1 MAGFARFAVS
11 SSKKRMKA
19 ESKGLRNRRI
29 AVSPPFNRESRR
41 RRRRALPLQSVC
53 RVTIVEKCSLE
64 QRRKNAEIVWQW
76 RKKNVIGYEKRLLLS
91 SPYTRDAYA
100 RTSRVATINR
110 SLISRSIGFT
120 CLKIGK
126 ANLLPRNR
134 GTSLAAL
141 SCPRRKRNPRGGK
154 REREREGEE
163 ISEGCI
169 LVGSCAP
176 RVERTVWLVGA
187 TEIGANHGWR
197 KGEKGFW

>member
-41 RRRRALPLQSVC
+41 RRRRALPVQSVC

-76 RKKNVIGYEKRLLLS
+76 RKKKCDRLRKTRLPLLS
-91 SPYTRDAYA
+91 HDAYA

-163 ISEGCI
+163 VSEGCI

>member
-41 RRRRALPLQSVC
+41 RRRRALPVQSVC

-76 RKKNVIGYEKRLLLS
+76 RKKKCDRLRKTRLPLLS
-91 SPYTRDAYA
+91 HDAYA

-126 ANLLPRNR
+126 ANLLPRNLSR
-134 GTSLAAL
+134 GFVVSSAKEEST
-141 SCPRRKRNPRGGK
+141 G
-154 REREREGEE
+154 REDREREGEE
-163 ISEGCI
+163 VSEGCI

>member
-76 RKKNVIGYEKRLLLS
+76 RKKKCDRLRKTRLPLLS
-91 SPYTRDAYA
+91 HDAYA

-126 ANLLPRNR
+126 ANLLPRNLSR
-134 GTSLAAL
+134 GFVMSSAKEESTG
-141 SCPRRKRNPRGGK
+141 REE
-154 REREREGEE
+154 RERERG
-163 ISEGCI
+163 
-169 LVGSCAP
+169 
-176 RVERTVWLVGA
+176 
-187 TEIGANHGWR
+187 
-197 KGEKGFW
+197 

>member
-64 QRRKNAEIVWQW
+64 QHRKNAEIVWQW
-76 RKKNVIGYEKRLLLS
+76 KKKNVIGYEKRLLLS

-126 ANLLPRNR
+126 ANLLPRNLSR
-134 GTSLAAL
+134 GFVMSSAKEESTG
-141 SCPRRKRNPRGGK
+141 REE
-154 REREREGEE
+154 RERERG
-163 ISEGCI
+163 
-169 LVGSCAP
+169 
-176 RVERTVWLVGA
+176 
-187 TEIGANHGWR
+187 
-197 KGEKGFW
+197 

>member
-41 RRRRALPLQSVC
+41 RRRRALPVQSVC

-64 QRRKNAEIVWQW
+64 QHRKNAEIVWQW
-76 RKKNVIGYEKRLLLS
+76 KKKNVIGYEKRLPLLS
-91 SPYTRDAYA
+91 HDAYA

-126 ANLLPRNR
+126 ANLLPRNLSR
-134 GTSLAAL
+134 GFVVSSAKEESTG
-141 SCPRRKRNPRGGK
+141 REE
-154 REREREGEE
+154 RERERG
-163 ISEGCI
+163 
-169 LVGSCAP
+169 
-176 RVERTVWLVGA
+176 
-187 TEIGANHGWR
+187 
-197 KGEKGFW
+197 

>member
-41 RRRRALPLQSVC
+41 RRRMQSVC

-154 REREREGEE
+154 RERERVKK
-163 ISEGCI
+163 SLRAVFSLD
-169 LVGSCAP
+169 LVLH
-176 RVERTVWLVGA
+176 E
-187 TEIGANHGWR
+187 
-197 KGEKGFW
+197 

>member
-41 RRRRALPLQSVC
+41 RRRRALPVQSVC

-76 RKKNVIGYEKRLLLS
+76 GEKKNVIGYEKRLLLS
-91 SPYTRDAYA
+91 SPRIHDAYA

-126 ANLLPRNR
+126 ANLLPRNLSR
-134 GTSLAAL
+134 GFVMSSAKEESTG
-141 SCPRRKRNPRGGK
+141 REE
-154 REREREGEE
+154 RERERG
-163 ISEGCI
+163 
-169 LVGSCAP
+169 
-176 RVERTVWLVGA
+176 
-187 TEIGANHGWR
+187 
-197 KGEKGFW
+197 

>member
-76 RKKNVIGYEKRLLLS
+76 RKKKCDRLRKTRLPLLS
-91 SPYTRDAYA
+91 HDAYA

-126 ANLLPRNR
+126 ANLLPRNLSR
-134 GTSLAAL
+134 GFVVSSAKEEST
-141 SCPRRKRNPRGGK
+141 G
-154 REREREGEE
+154 REDREREGEE
-163 ISEGCI
+163 VSEGCI

>member
-41 RRRRALPLQSVC
+41 RRRRALPVQSVC

-76 RKKNVIGYEKRLLLS
+76 RKKKCDRLRKTRLPLLS
-91 SPYTRDAYA
+91 HDA

-126 ANLLPRNR
+126 ANLLPRNLSR
-134 GTSLAAL
+134 GFVVSSAKEEST
-141 SCPRRKRNPRGGK
+141 G
-154 REREREGEE
+154 REDREREGEE
-163 ISEGCI
+163 VSEGCI